1 MTPDKQRRLSKK
13 LSYHLR
19 HAPHEIGL
27 KLEAGGWVKVND
39 LLAALRQKHVQ
50 ITHDQLAYIVAN
62 CDKQRFA
69 FSEAKDKIRANQ
81 GHSVEVEMDFAVAE
95 PPATLY
101 HGTVAKY
108 VDDILRDGLKRMTR
122 HHVHLSVDVETATK
136 VGSRHGKPVILAVAA
151 GMMHANGHVLKV
163 SANGVWLADEVPPQ
177 YITALA

>member
-1 MTPDKQRRLSKK
+1 
-13 LSYHLR
+13 
-19 HAPHEIGL
+19 
-27 KLEAGGWVKVND
+27 
-39 LLAALRQKHVQ
+39 
-50 ITHDQLAYIVAN
+50 
-62 CDKQRFA
+62 
-69 FSEAKDKIRANQ
+69 
-81 GHSVEVEMDFAVAE
+81 MDFAVAE